1 MFVLARFFSCLTY
14 SNLLRF
20 PFFMKLA
27 HRHLFAVLFSFQ
39 RTIALSDLISL
50 SRHFSFVKQIFL
62 FFLCF
67 FRAVCRLTDG
77 GYYPTILFIFCQAGF
92 FRFYRHFRFCSHL
105 FFCFY
110 SHLPLPTAPPPPSP
124 TSGDGF
130 SVWVNSSIW
139 GSAYI
144 SIFPFLLILA
154 PFVNLSVDTLS
165 KAKRLTHFYSV
176 APLLEKW
183 FACFPTSGDSLR
195 FVFFFPCESF
205 HYFLFLLI

>member
-1 MFVLARFFSCLTY
+1 MFVWLDFVLPTY

-67 FRAVCRLTDG
+67 FRTVYRLTDG
-77 GYYPTILFIFCQAGF
+77 GYYPIILFRFCQPDF

-105 FFCFY
+105 FFCFC
-110 SHLPLPTAPPPPSP
+110 SHLPLSTAPPPPSP
-124 TSGDGF
+124 TKRGRLFCVSQ
-130 SVWVNSSIW
+130 
-139 GSAYI
+139 
-144 SIFPFLLILA
+144 
-154 PFVNLSVDTLS
+154 FVNLGFSLYIHFSVS
-165 KAKRLTHFYSV
+165 SHASPFRQ
-176 APLLEKW
+176 
-183 FACFPTSGDSLR
+183 LR
-195 FVFFFPCESF
+195 
-205 HYFLFLLI
+205 